1 MTARIRIWWCL
12 RAWLVLGLCSF
23 EATAQSKPFDQALA
37 MQGIGFR
44 VSSAN
49 RSSINQVRI
58 EPSGLAIDNST
69 VLAEADGLVT
79 GAEVAD
85 LNGDGSPE
93 IYVYITSAGS
103 GSYGSLLAYAAN
115 NRKSLTPIYL
125 PPLGDEPAA
134 SQGYMGHDRFQIS
147 GDVLRRQFPVYYGG
161 DTNSRPTGP
170 TRQLEYRL
178 VPGEAGWLLE
188 LDAVTEVGDGTARS
202 TSLADL
208 CSGRDAAGG
217 SLACRAYLAGF
228 LDGALVTDTA
238 IAEHAVADE
247 DFLGAFTRRA
257 FRTRVGNP
265 RFAPPATAM
274 ADFCIPD
281 DVPRQDLIAQLS
293 RELAAM
299 PVDDAAFADAVY
311 QLIKARLPC
320 PDQP

>member
-1 MTARIRIWWCL
+1 
-12 RAWLVLGLCSF
+12 
-23 EATAQSKPFDQALA
+23 

-44 VSSAN
+44 VSCAN
-49 RSSINQVRI
+49 RASINQVRI
-58 EPSGLAIDNST
+58 EPSGLAIDNSA
-69 VLAEADGLVT
+69 VVAEADGLVT

-85 LNGDGSPE
+85 LDGNGSPE
-93 IYVYITSAGS
+93 IYVYISSAGS
-103 GSYGSLLAYAAN
+103 GSYGSLVAYAVN

-125 PPLGDEPAA
+125 PPLGDDPAA
-134 SQGYMGHDRFQIS
+134 SRGYMGHDRFEIS
-147 GDVLRRQFPVYYGG
+147 GDVLRRQFPVYREG

-170 TRQLEYRL
+170 IRQLDYRL
-178 VPGEAGWLLE
+178 VPGEAGWLLK
-188 LDAVTEVGDGTARS
+188 LDSVTEAGTASARDAS
-202 TSLADL
+202 PAGL
-208 CSGRDAAGG
+208 CSGSDAAAG

-238 IAEHAVADE
+238 IAEHAVEDE

-281 DVPRQDLIAQLS
+281 DVPRQELIEQLS

-299 PVDDAAFADAVY
+299 PVDDTAFADAVY
-311 QLIKARLPC
+311 LLIKARLPC